1 MPLRSRYAVV
11 NRNPNQVRYICRTKD
26 QKTVPANAS
35 GQADSDVT
43 QLLQKWSGG
52 DRDSLDRIMSFLYA
66 DLRRMAAKTGAGPDD
81 TMQATV
87 IVNEFYIRLLGQ
99 PKPKYENRQHFFSL
113 AARVMR
119 QIRIDHARREH
130 AQKRGGEKP
139 VPLTGFVESA
149 ASTVAP
155 DSSAEDLHDALTR
168 LESFDARKA
177 TMLDLRYFAGFS
189 VQEVASAF
197 EVSSETIR
205 RDMRVAEAWL
215 LNYLDSR

>member
-1 MPLRSRYAVV
+1 MTGEG
-11 NRNPNQVRYICRTKD
+11 NT
-26 QKTVPANAS
+26 S
-35 GQADSDVT
+35 GERDVT
-43 QLLQKWSGG
+43 RLLRRWSDG
-52 DRDSLDRIMSFLYA
+52 DRESLDQIMSFLYL

-139 VPLTGFVESA
+139 TPLAGFAESA
-149 ASTVAP
+149 ALAVGPNSTV
-155 DSSAEDLHDALTR
+155 EDLHEGLTK
-168 LESFDARKA
+168 LEGFDSRKA
-177 TMLDLRYFAGFS
+177 SMLDLRYFAGFS

-197 EVSSETIR
+197 EVSTETVR
-205 RDMRVAEAWL
+205 RDMRLAEAWL
-215 LNYLDSR
+215 MNYLDSR